1 MSKYLL
7 DSNIFIQS
15 KNLHYRFSFCGN
27 FWILLQ
33 DMHAT
38 GMVFTVKVVKQELLK
53 TKDELSDWIRSLPK
67 EMFLDHWNAFD
78 EWITVTEYPR
88 ICGHPYFDY
97 ALEEFANE
105 YEADAWLIAYAKKY
119 GYTIVTNEVRNPDM
133 KRKVPLYDIAEAFS
147 VPCITLFDF
156 LEKYTDNFTLKE
168 A

>member
-53 TKDELSDWIRSLPK
+53 PK
-67 EMFLDHWNAFD
+67 TSYQIGF
-78 EWITVTEYPR
+78 
-88 ICGHPYFDY
+88 
-97 ALEEFANE
+97 
-105 YEADAWLIAYAKKY
+105 EAYL
-119 GYTIVTNEVRNPDM
+119 R
-133 KRKVPLYDIAEAFS
+133 RCF
-147 VPCITLFDF
+147 
-156 LEKYTDNFTLKE
+156 
-168 A
+168 